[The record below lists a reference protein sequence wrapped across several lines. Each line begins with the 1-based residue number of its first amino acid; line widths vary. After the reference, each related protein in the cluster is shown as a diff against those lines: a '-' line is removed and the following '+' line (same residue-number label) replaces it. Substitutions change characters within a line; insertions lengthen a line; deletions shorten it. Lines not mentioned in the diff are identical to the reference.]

1 MAFVGSSG
9 VQLWKT
15 RQPILIFFNNLGSD
29 SVLKDLIFFLIVMFN
44 IQDIYFLCVEVWI
57 S

>member
-29 SVLKDLIFFLIVMFN
+29 SVLKDLIFFSW
-44 IQDIYFLCVEVWI
+44 LCLTFRIFI
-57 S
+57 SSV